1 MSELIRTLIGRQNR
15 RAASPPP
22 MQHSP
27 ADPPETDELDYAVNA
42 GMHRSPP
49 PPTPWP
55 TDGHDYTQNFG
66 DQVAPGAAMNIP
78 VYRTSPFDESL
89 TTMPPKAPPEPPV
102 PYVGQYRGR
111 H

>member
-1 MSELIRTLIGRQNR
+1 MSELIRTLASIGRQAR
-15 RAASPPP
+15 SAFSPPP
-22 MQHSP
+22 MQRSP
-27 ADPPETDELDYAVNA
+27 ADQRETDELDYAVNA
-42 GMHRSPP
+42 GISRPVPEPP
-49 PPTPWP
+49 E
-55 TDGHDYTQNFG
+55 GHDYTQNFE

-89 TTMPPKAPPEPPV
+89 TTMPPKAPPKSPV